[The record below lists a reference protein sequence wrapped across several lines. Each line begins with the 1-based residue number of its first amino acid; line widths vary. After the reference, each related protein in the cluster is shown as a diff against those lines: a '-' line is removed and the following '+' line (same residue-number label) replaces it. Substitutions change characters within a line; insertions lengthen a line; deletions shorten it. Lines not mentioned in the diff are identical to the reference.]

1 MKQVFGLESLRGV
14 ISMPPDKSIA
24 HRSAMF
30 AALASGISIIENY
43 SLAAD
48 PQTTLSCLRQLGVE
62 IEQKGST
69 VTVHGVGRNGLRKP
83 DTDIDCG
90 NSGTTVRL
98 LIGILAGAG
107 IQATLVG
114 DESLS
119 GRPMKRVTDPL
130 RLMGAQFEARESNY
144 LPLSVLQGPPGGLKP
159 MVYDLPIPSAQVKS
173 CVLLAGLFCDEPV
186 TVIERILSRDHTE
199 RLFDLSVEVRDGVRF
214 ISTSRATPLPLQNY
228 AVPGDFSAAAF
239 WLVAGSIY
247 PNSEITLQNTGI
259 NETRTAAMHILQ
271 RMGADITVS
280 NRRSTVGEPVAD
292 LVVRSVQL
300 KATDISPS
308 EVPNCI
314 DELPIL
320 SVAMAFADGVSTFRG
335 AEDLRH
341 KESDRLAAVAAIL
354 RNAGV
359 KFEEHADG
367 LTIYGNPDFVPAPAV
382 YESLHDHRI
391 AMSAA
396 VMGGLSRERSSVK
409 DATCTAISYP
419 GFWDDLSALSLV

>member
-1 MKQVFGLESLRGV
+1 
-14 ISMPPDKSIA
+14 
-24 HRSAMF
+24 
-30 AALASGISIIENY
+30 
-43 SLAAD
+43 
-48 PQTTLSCLRQLGVE
+48 
-62 IEQKGST
+62 
-69 VTVHGVGRNGLRKP
+69 
-83 DTDIDCG
+83 
-90 NSGTTVRL
+90 
-98 LIGILAGAG
+98 
-107 IQATLVG
+107 
-114 DESLS
+114 
-119 GRPMKRVTDPL
+119 
-130 RLMGAQFEARESNY
+130 
-144 LPLSVLQGPPGGLKP
+144 

-247 PNSEITLQNTGI
+247 PKSEITLQNTGI